1 MHRVL
6 VLHGPNLNALG
17 DREPEVYGHASLA
30 DVEARLAGLAGSLD
44 CRLEFLQSDHE
55 GILIEALHTARR
67 RAEGVLLNP
76 GGLTHTSVALRDAVH
91 AAGVPVIE
99 VHLTNP
105 HARESFRQHSLVS
118 GAALGVIEGFG
129 ADSYLLALRAMAGVL
144 SDGR

>member
-30 DVEARLAGLAGSLD
+30 DIDRRLAELAGSLD

-67 RAEGVLLNP
+67 RADGVLLNP
-76 GGLTHTSVALRDAVH
+76 AGLTHTSVALRDAVK
-91 AAGVPVIE
+91 ASGVPTVE
-99 VHLTNP
+99 VHVTNP
-105 HARESFRQHSLVS
+105 HSREPFRHFSLTS
-118 GAALGVIEGFG
+118 GVALGVIQGFG
-129 ADSYLLALRAMAGVL
+129 VDSYLLGLRALAGHL
-144 SDGR
+144 SHGR